1 MNDLGTVTLETERLI
16 LRRIK
21 ASDAE
26 EAFNNW
32 TSDPLVSRYVTWD
45 THENVGVTKELF
57 TKWEEDYNK
66 EHVYRWVV
74 YVKELDTIIGTID
87 VVHQSVSQKT
97 CEIGYCYGS
106 KFWNK
111 GYATEALKKVMEF
124 LFNEVGFYL
133 IEVRHLAT
141 NPASGRVME
150 KAGLIY
156 ETTLKNRFI
165 DKVTHERTDLII
177 YSKIKDTN

>member
-16 LRRIK
+16 LRRISK
-21 ASDAE
+21 NDADI
-26 EAFNNW
+26 AFKNW

-45 THENVGVTKELF
+45 THENVGVTRELF
-57 TKWEEDYNK
+57 TMWEEEYNL
-66 EHVYRWVV
+66 EHKYRWVV

-87 VVHQSVSQKT
+87 VVHQSNIQKT

-111 GYATEALKKVMEF
+111 GYATEALRKVIDF

-133 IEVRHLAT
+133 IEIKHLAT

-156 ETTLKNRFI
+156 EATLRDRFI

-177 YSKIKDTN
+177 YSIINNKY